1 MHAVVVILTGGSQT
15 LKSLCGKTPCPRTG
29 DVSPQ
34 RSHRDGHLKAG
45 KPHEKR
51 VQE

>member
-15 LKSLCGKTPCPRTG
+15 LTSLCGKTPCPRPG

-34 RSHRDGHLKAG
+34 RSQRNGYVQTG
-45 KPHEKR
+45 KPREKR

>member
-15 LKSLCGKTPCPRTG
+15 LKSLYCKTPCPRTG

-34 RSHRDGHLKAG
+34 RSQRNGYIQTG
-45 KPHEKR
+45 KPREKR